1 MCGEQTFTNGV
12 YKNTNKHFHGDKPC
26 PNEFLTTYAPD
37 RPEIVY
43 CEKCY
48 LQEVV

>member
-1 MCGEQTFTNGV
+1 MCKGKTSSNGV
-12 YKNTNKHFHGDKPC
+12 YQNTTEHFHRDKPC

-43 CEKCY
+43 CEECY
-48 LQEVV
+48 KREVE